1 MIDRR
6 EQLKA
11 LVISG
16 ACILLKEVVKYQK
29 LEILVVG
36 GSKVSGEV
44 KRGDV
49 RNVRPPT
56 AQTHF
61 PPKLKT
67 DFSLAVYN
75 TTN

>member
-1 MIDRR
+1 M
-6 EQLKA
+6 
-11 LVISG
+11 
-16 ACILLKEVVKYQK
+16 
-29 LEILVVG
+29 VG

-49 RNVRPPT
+49 RNVHPPT
-56 AQTHF
+56 TQTHF

-67 DFSLAVYN
+67 DISLAVYT